1 MAKEFFRWLRGELNG
16 YYLTNIQGMM
26 NENSKE
32 YKDFLVSFA
41 KAQMN
46 QGEISSDYLYG
57 LGKFAG
63 IYLPRLSTE
72 ESISSLRMSE
82 SHIENGA
89 ECSESGL
96 FETDSETFQFFPDTQ
111 GDINNLSTDDLRS
124 SLVGEETVQ
133 GYIASSETDVI
144 DGEGKVRNDKILS
157 TPPQDEAYTEF
168 YGNNFLFLSE
178 AEISYQ
184 NLSPSLY
191 LYLFKAMQWIRYN
204 GTSLA
209 SLCKVIEVICP
220 NGLVKISSVSVGN
233 YNYYVINY
241 VFDTEVDVSLKQQRL
256 NLLNYILQ
264 IKFPQIKLNEV
275 EE

>member
-63 IYLPRLSTE
+63 VYLPRLSTE

-111 GDINNLSTDDLRS
+111 GDINNLSTNDLRS

-144 DGEGKVRNDKILS
+144 DGEGKVRSDKILS

-191 LYLFKAMQWIRYN
+191 LDLFKAMQWIRYN

-220 NGLVKISSVSVGN
+220 NGLVKITDIQALHGRYIVS
-233 YNYYVINY
+233 YYDTDIEIN
-241 VFDTEVDVSLKQQRL
+241 LKQQRL
-256 NLLNYILQ
+256 SLMEYVLK
-264 IKFPQIKLNEV
+264 IKFPQVTMIIV
-275 EE
+275 Q